1 MGDRNQFVTQVNPT
15 DVLFGRGSGPN
26 DHEGNIR
33 FRDVVSK
40 RKAEYMSTNHR
51 QTKATIAKD
60 VVNTV
65 YQTNGRFLK
74 KLEASDLQKLGFPPS
89 TEVYQIVDDDTV
101 MEKAKQALRQNREK
115 NAGNISPKPKKQ
127 PMAPPA
133 AVINTADF
141 AIPNFAGG
149 LASHDMLEPL
159 PIPGMGNAPPAAPE
173 HARPQQNPEYAK
185 YTQQLEGLAAASQ
198 GTGNSGEA
206 MRRGNRRAS
215 VQSMS
220 SKRDSLQL
228 SQIMYQDADGMSA
241 MMESFKGMST
251 TGEFAS
257 QDSIGTIENMFGDP
271 QHQLSGI
278 SNMSLSSV
286 FNEKSDKQKRPG
298 GGRMSFT
305 SSSRSKEALGETAD
319 WVFDEQSPSG
329 EAAASLWPLEES
341 RNSGAMLPP
350 ANRPLNPEQI
360 SASIMAEPLQESQ
373 SGGVMMST
381 GDIGMSTGSLMMTS
395 IDSLGPLEEKK

>member
-1 MGDRNQFVTQVNPT
+1 MGDSSQFVTSVNTT

-65 YQTNGRFLK
+65 YSANGRFLK
-74 KLEASDLQKLGFPPS
+74 KLEANDLQKLGFPPS

-115 NAGNISPKPKKQ
+115 TGNVSPKPAKKQVQQQQ
-127 PMAPPA
+127 PMAAPPA
-133 AVINTADF
+133 PVLNNADF
-141 AIPNFAGG
+141 AIPNFAG

-159 PIPGMGNAPPAAPE
+159 PIPAPRAAE
-173 HARPQQNPEYAK
+173 HARPQQNPDYAK
-185 YTQQLEGLAAASQ
+185 YTQQLEGLAAQQAS
-198 GTGNSGEA
+198 GISGDM
-206 MRRGNRRAS
+206 MRRGNRRGS
-215 VQSMS
+215 VQSLS
-220 SKRDSLQL
+220 NSKRDSLQL
-228 SQIMYQDADGMSA
+228 SQIMYPDGGVDGMSA

-251 TGEFAS
+251 TEGYTS

-271 QHQLSGI
+271 QHQMSGI

-286 FNEKSDKQKRPG
+286 FNEKQDKSKRP

-305 SSSRSKEALGETAD
+305 STRSREALGETAD
-319 WVFDEQSPSG
+319 WVFDEQSPSADG
-329 EAAASLWPLEES
+329 GAPLWPLEES

-350 ANRPLNPEQI
+350 ANRP
-360 SASIMAEPLQESQ
+360 SITALMSDPLQESQ
-373 SGGVMMST
+373 SGAMMST

>member
-1 MGDRNQFVTQVNPT
+1 MGDHTQFVTVVNPT

-65 YQTNGRFLK
+65 YQSNGRFLK

-101 MEKAKQALRQNREK
+101 MEKAKQALRQNRDK
-115 NAGNISPKPKKQ
+115 NAGPKRSVSPKPRKQQ
-127 PMAPPA
+127 PMAAPA
-133 AVINTADF
+133 PALNSAEF
-141 AIPNFAGG
+141 GIPNFGG

-159 PIPGMGNAPPAAPE
+159 PLPGMGNAPRVAE
-173 HARPQQNPEYAK
+173 HARPQQNPDYAK
-185 YTQQLEGLAAASQ
+185 YAQQLQGLAAAQ
-198 GTGNSGEA
+198 GSGGSGVF
-206 MRRGNRRAS
+206 RGNRRGS
-215 VQSMS
+215 VQSG
-220 SKRDSLQL
+220 KRDSLQL
-228 SQIMYQDADGMSA
+228 SEIMYKDGDGMSA

-251 TGEFAS
+251 TGAYTS
-257 QDSIGTIENMFGDP
+257 QDSIGTIENMFGD
-271 QHQLSGI
+271 QQTQVSGL

-286 FNEKSDKQKRPG
+286 FNEKSDKGTGKRT
-298 GGRMSFT
+298 GRMSFT
-305 SSSRSKEALGETAD
+305 SARSREALGDTAD

-329 EAAASLWPLEES
+329 DGGAPLWPLEES
-341 RNSGAMLPP
+341 RNSGVMQPP
-350 ANRPLNPEQI
+350 PNRTQSEMATSLMNGPLE
-360 SASIMAEPLQESQ
+360 ESQ
-373 SGGVMMST
+373 SAVMMST